1 MATIILGWKCEWPG
15 RTHQKLLRVGE
26 TIEFFE
32 IIFKFV
38 FKFVCFFKE
47 KSCHS
52 NSTTTFILDHVKPNG
67 FQYRVDQ
74 ARNCPF
80 RLSDDRWRHVRLR
93 NRLLYNLK
101 KWKSFNPISEKG
113 MNCELI
119 KLALKS
125 SYIRFLVNRQSFV
138 STFIPW

>member
-1 MATIILGWKCEWPG
+1 MSWRIVFG
-15 RTHQKLLRVGE
+15 REKRIPKNPFNDMVRWNDR
-26 TIEFFE
+26 
-32 IIFKFV
+32 IFWDY
-38 FKFVCFFKE
+38 FKICLFLFKK

-52 NSTTTFILDHVKPNG
+52 NSNTTFILEHVKPNG
-67 FQYRVDQ
+67 FQCCIDQ